1 MDLKVVGWTDYE
13 SNYPSITVSNEE
25 LNDVLVAVVDAIR
38 DGGYMF
44 SGDDHQCG
52 LSGVPVFDNGS
63 CFRASMR
70 AWGTIMT
77 YAYPE
82 FNGEKTGYMDFYM
95 STVGERKLPDCTSC
109 DIEPMESDNFNA
121 LITPQDS
128 EMISQSVQMGIP
140 FMTTDKALN
149 SLMDEINEAMEQMG
163 GCDCGCEDDCDC
175 EDGCDCDCE
184 DGCDCN
190 DTDDTENE

>member
-1 MDLKVVGWTDYE
+1 MDLKVVGWTDFD
-13 SNYPSITVSNEE
+13 SSYPSIAVTNEE

-44 SGDDHQCG
+44 SGEDHQCRM
-52 LSGVPVFDNGS
+52 SGVPVFDNGT

-70 AWGTIMT
+70 AWGSIMT

-82 FNGEKTGYMDFYM
+82 LDGEKTGYMDFYM
-95 STVGERKLPDCTSC
+95 GTIGERKMPDYASC
-109 DIEPMESDNFNA
+109 DVKPMESDNFNS

-128 EMISQSVQMGIP
+128 EMISQSLQMGIP

-149 SLMDEINEAMEQMG
+149 HLMDEIQQAMSEMG
-163 GCDCGCEDDCDC
+163 DDCDCEDCDDGCDCGCEDC
-175 EDGCDCDCE
+175 ESDE
-184 DGCDCN
+184 
-190 DTDDTENE
+190 E